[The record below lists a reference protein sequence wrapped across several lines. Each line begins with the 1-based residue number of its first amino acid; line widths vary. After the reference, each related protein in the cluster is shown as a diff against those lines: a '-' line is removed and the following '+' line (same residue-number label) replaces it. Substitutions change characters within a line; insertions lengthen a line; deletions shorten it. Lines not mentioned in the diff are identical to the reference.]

1 MVIRCAGAAS
11 FVATANDKP
20 GMHRYLRLLVTLT
33 ALALL
38 PFAARA
44 QLTIE
49 IVGGAGTVIPIAIV
63 PFAGES
69 NFPLGVSGI
78 VGADLARSGMF
89 RLVNS
94 DNVVPR
100 PARAEDI
107 NVDLWKGR
115 GADAVVVGSM
125 TPQADGRVEV
135 RFALMDV
142 VQRQLLTAMTYS
154 VTPQQFRA
162 TAHKIADIIF
172 EKLTGIPGVFSTRIA
187 YVTKAGPRYQL
198 MVADADGADPQTVVA
213 SGEPLL
219 SPRWSPDGS
228 RLAYVSFEQKKPV
241 VYVQNLGTGQ
251 RQAVANFR
259 GSNSSPAWSPDGR
272 KLAVTLTKDGGSQL
286 YLMNPDGSGAQRVM
300 SSGAIDTEA
309 SFTPDGGA
317 LLFTSDRGGSPQ
329 IYRFN
334 LGGGSVE
341 RLTFDG
347 AYNVS
352 ARPLPDGKGF
362 VFVRRD
368 GGRFQ
373 IAIQDY
379 ATRQVQVLT
388 SGPLDESPSVAPNG
402 RMILYAT
409 DSGARGTL
417 AAVSSDGRVKQ
428 RLVSAGTDV
437 REPAW
442 GPYVR

>member
-1 MVIRCAGAAS
+1 
-11 FVATANDKP
+11 
-20 GMHRYLRLLVTLT
+20 MHRSLRLFAPLLATLF
-33 ALALL
+33 AVQLAFL
-38 PFAARA
+38 PLAARA

-49 IVGGAGTVIPIAIV
+49 IVGGAGSAIPIAIV

-69 NFPLGVSGI
+69 NFPLGISGI
-78 VGADLARSGMF
+78 VGADLSRSGMF
-89 RLVNS
+89 RLVNTDGVS
-94 DNVVPR
+94 PR

-107 NVDLWKGR
+107 NVEMWKGR
-115 GADAVVVGSM
+115 SADAVVVGSM
-125 TPQADGRVEV
+125 TPLADGRVEV

-142 VQRQLLTAMTYS
+142 VKNQLLTAMTYS

-162 TAHKIADIIF
+162 TAHKIADVIY
-172 EKLTGIPGVFSTRIA
+172 EKLTGVPGVFSTRIA
-187 YVTKAGPRYQL
+187 YITKAGSRYQL
-198 MVADADGADPQTVVA
+198 MVADADGADPQTVVG
-213 SGEPLL
+213 SNEPLL
-219 SPRWSPDGS
+219 SPRWSPDGN

-272 KLAVTLTKDGGSQL
+272 RLAVTLTKDGGSQL
-286 YLMNPDGSGAQRVM
+286 YVMNADGSGSQRVM
-300 SSGAIDTEA
+300 SSNAIDTEA
-309 SFTPDGGA
+309 QFTPDGGA
-317 LLFTSDRGGSPQ
+317 LIFTSDRGGSPQ
-329 IYRFN
+329 IYRLN
-334 LGGGSVE
+334 LGSNAVE

-347 AYNVS
+347 SYNVS

-373 IAIQDY
+373 VAIQDY
-379 ATRQVQVLT
+379 ATRQMQVLT
-388 SGPLDESPSVAPNG
+388 TGPVDESPSVAPNG
-402 RMILYAT
+402 KMVLYAS
-409 DSGARGTL
+409 DAGGRGTL

-442 GPYVR
+442 GPYAR